1 MRRSGDEVGHAPENA
16 GSGGDNA
23 PAAEDLAPAT
33 DDPASP
39 QQEAAVGR
47 CAWIGRMVFDAHADS
62 ALVNNAHVLM
72 TYICPCYPHV
82 AQRRRS
88 RRRIREL

>member
-33 DDPASP
+33 EDPASP

-47 CAWIGRMVFDAHADS
+47 CACTLTG
-62 ALVNNAHVLM
+62 LVAWCLM
-72 TYICPCYPHV
+72 PML
-82 AQRRRS
+82 
-88 RRRIREL
+88 IRL